1 MSLDESEE
9 KEKKI
14 YIGNHFLSITTNP
27 TYLYE
32 IRALILGGLLVSR
45 LERKFQCLQFV
56 GQLRN

>member
-9 KEKKI
+9 KEKI

-56 GQLRN
+56 GRLRN